1 MSLMRVMIRFSVDN
15 EPNSDLRKKLE
26 KVLDHDGFVR
36 ERNTATYERA
46 DVDASEI
53 AEILEEFW
61 SAAAVHVG
69 PGRIDHFW
77 LYSDR

>member
-1 MSLMRVMIRFSVDN
+1 MRVMIRFSVDN
-15 EPNSDLRKKLE
+15 EPNSDLRKKLA
-26 KVLDHDGFVR
+26 KILDDEGFVR

-46 DVDASEI
+46 DVDPDEI

-61 SAAAVHVG
+61 SAAAAHDG

>member
-26 KVLDHDGFVR
+26 MVLDDDGFVR

-46 DVDASEI
+46 DVNPSEI